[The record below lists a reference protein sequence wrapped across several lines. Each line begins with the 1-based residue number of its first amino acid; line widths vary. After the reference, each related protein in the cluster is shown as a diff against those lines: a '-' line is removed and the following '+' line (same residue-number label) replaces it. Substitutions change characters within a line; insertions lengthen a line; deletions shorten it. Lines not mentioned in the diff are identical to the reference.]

1 MVMARLNCHENSNLI
16 LTNYKTIIVREG
28 MEGNKHYLVD
38 ILVYDTSNDIM
49 NKLTVDLFE
58 FTQGNIH
65 INSIKISNWH
75 ITEKDLDSSN
85 QDNMKVTETNNLDG
99 VELNNSLEYGDV
111 TSLPDSGVNKKI
123 NVDTYNHW
131 IVPKESI
138 IKTEEGIKEWPCAVP
153 SEEWDTNGVQKNK
166 LSNQCNYDYNRTTN
180 ELSLIPTNNPTVVGL
195 PRPDKEYG
203 WLFNLSKG
211 IPSFPSGT
219 SLGSGSKNIA

>member
-1 MVMARLNCHENSNLI
+1 
-16 LTNYKTIIVREG
+16 
-28 MEGNKHYLVD
+28 
-38 ILVYDTSNDIM
+38 
-49 NKLTVDLFE
+49 
-58 FTQGNIH
+58 
-65 INSIKISNWH
+65 
-75 ITEKDLDSSN
+75 
-85 QDNMKVTETNNLDG
+85 
-99 VELNNSLEYGDV
+99 
-111 TSLPDSGVNKKI
+111 
-123 NVDTYNHW
+123 
-131 IVPKESI
+131 
-138 IKTEEGIKEWPCAVP
+138 VP